1 MIDFESKRSGNAYYH
16 TIDIH
21 NLNFGQH
28 THRSYEMIFI
38 KAGILKV
45 TIENT
50 EYIIKPNI
58 WKFASW
64 FLLWT
69 TVWIWSQQ
77 FPWQRIS

>member
-50 EYIIKPNI
+50 EYIITMP
-58 WKFASW
+58 
-64 FLLWT
+64 
-69 TVWIWSQQ
+69 
-77 FPWQRIS
+77 

>member
-28 THRSYEMIFI
+28 IHRSYEMIFI

-69 TVWIWSQQ
+69 TVWIWSQ
-77 FPWQRIS
+77 

>member
-28 THRSYEMIFI
+28 TQRSYEMIFI

-69 TVWIWSQQ
+69 TVWIWSQ
-77 FPWQRIS
+77 

>member
-38 KAGILKV
+38 KAGIHR
-45 TIENT
+45 
-50 EYIIKPNI
+50 YILLFQMNEFDMAK
-58 WKFASW
+58 
-64 FLLWT
+64 LLWHSL
-69 TVWIWSQQ
+69 VLLYIQCFQ
-77 FPWQRIS
+77 

>member
-28 THRSYEMIFI
+28 IHRSYEMIFI

-45 TIENT
+45 TIET
-50 EYIIKPNI
+50 LNI
-58 WKFASW
+58 
-64 FLLWT
+64 
-69 TVWIWSQQ
+69 
-77 FPWQRIS
+77 